1 MDDIILAAKNR
12 NKNKRQHLL
21 TSDKR
26 EQKAP
31 SKYIAKLFE
40 RTLLSI
46 ILVLI
51 TAIYINLSDKNLLYF
66 KNKIFNDTLVF
77 AKINEMY
84 TKYFG
89 PLVKEKIPATTP
101 VFNEQNNLKIEEYN
115 DSYKVSLPS
124 NHVLAL
130 ESGIVV
136 FQGEK
141 EGLGKTIIVQGV
153 DGVDIWYSNL
163 ENVNWTL
170 YDYVSKKDGLGTSL
184 ENTIIYTF
192 MENGKYIGY
201 ENYLNEM

>member
-1 MDDIILAAKNR
+1 MEDIILAAKNR

-21 TSDKR
+21 TNDKI

-66 KNKIFNDTLVF
+66 KNKIFNDTFVF

-89 PLVKEKIPATTP
+89 PLVKEKIPTVTP

-170 YDYVSKKDGLGTSL
+170 YDYVSKKDGLGTAL
-184 ENTIIYTF
+184 ENTIVYTF